1 MNRINKVGQE
11 MIEYKNELGKSYPD
25 IVKRSMIQVLEQLVS
40 VGTIDLDTLN
50 YVKNESVSII
60 DFERFIKESS
70 LFEKTKEEIIAEL
83 RILEERLKE
92 ILELKDIE
100 DLKTS
105 IIESDEMVLVNQAF
119 VIDESFVL
127 RYFDINEESEVT
139 ALMKRGGFAEK
150 FAVLRLN
157 AIFKQFLRE
166 KKAELEDVEMDL
178 SFVVYDNALQG
189 YKIEIYFAIAED
201 KFDDEDA
208 LMAYIDTIMEVAED
222 ARMEFE
228 QKTMV

>member
-11 MIEYKNELGKSYPD
+11 MIEYKNELAKNYPD
-25 IVKRSMIQVLEQLVS
+25 LVKRSMFSVLEQLVT

-50 YVKNESVSII
+50 YIKNESVSII
-60 DFERFIKESS
+60 DFEHFIKESP
-70 LFEKTKEEIIAEL
+70 LFEKTKEEILAEL
-83 RILEERLKE
+83 RILEDRLKE
-92 ILELKDIE
+92 ILDLKDIE

-105 IIESDEMVLVNQAF
+105 IIERDEMVLVNQVF
-119 VIDESFVL
+119 VIDEAFVL
-127 RYFDINEESEVT
+127 RYFDIGEESEVT
-139 ALMKRGGFAEK
+139 ALMKRNGFAEK

-178 SFVVYDNALQG
+178 SFVAYDNALQG
-189 YKIEIYFAIAED
+189 YKIEIYFAISED
-201 KFDDEDA
+201 KFDDEED
-208 LMAYIDTIMEVAED
+208 LMSYIDTIMEVAED

-228 QKTMV
+228 QKTIA